1 MLAAS
6 AAALPALL
14 ATAGCRS
21 SDAFAGPD
29 PLAGRLALSPDVIT
43 LQEVITAERA
53 MIALYQAAMNGGT
66 RPARALEGLLAQHR
80 QHLGRLQARLVLPSG
95 SGPLR
100 LRLRLRFHAPGPG
113 RVTIAQL
120 RAAER
125 ASATDLVRRLV
136 SVPPALA
143 QLFASIAA
151 SDATHVVALAGYGQ
165 GWAMT
170 MGAVTGPLGGAG
182 LAGRAGGRGR
192 GHLRLRGG
200 GRPPVRDPQDGRRA
214 GLDRAQRGPRHADR
228 DDLRAR
234 RDPGRGAGLL
244 PVAVRRDTTPPRRPG
259 WRPTWRTG

>member
-14 ATAGCRS
+14 ATAGCRY

-29 PLAGRLALSPDVIT
+29 PLAGRPALSPDVIT

-53 MIALYQAAMNGGT
+53 MIALYQAAVNGGT
-66 RPARALEGLLAQHR
+66 RPTRTLEGLLAQHR

-95 SGPLR
+95 SGSASPSPSSSSSSSR
-100 LRLRLRFHAPGPG
+100 SPASA

-151 SDATHVVALAGYGQ
+151 SDATHVVAL
-165 GWAMT
+165 
-170 MGAVTGPLGGAG
+170 GG
-182 LAGRAGGRGR
+182 
-192 GHLRLRGG
+192 
-200 GRPPVRDPQDGRRA
+200 
-214 GLDRAQRGPRHADR
+214 
-228 DDLRAR
+228 
-234 RDPGRGAGLL
+234 
-244 PVAVRRDTTPPRRPG
+244 
-259 WRPTWRTG
+259 

>member
-29 PLAGRLALSPDVIT
+29 PLAGRPALSPDVIT

-53 MIALYQAAMNGGT
+53 MIALYQAAVNGGT
-66 RPARALEGLLAQHR
+66 RPARTLEGLLAQHR
-80 QHLGRLQARLVLPSG
+80 QHLSRLQARLILPSG
-95 SGPLR
+95 SGSA
-100 LRLRLRFHAPGPG
+100 APSPSPSSSLSSSSSLSRGPAPG

-120 RAAER
+120 HAAER

-151 SDATHVVALAGYGQ
+151 SDATHVVALA
-165 GWAMT
+165 
-170 MGAVTGPLGGAG
+170 
-182 LAGRAGGRGR
+182 
-192 GHLRLRGG
+192 
-200 GRPPVRDPQDGRRA
+200 D
-214 GLDRAQRGPRHADR
+214 
-228 DDLRAR
+228 
-234 RDPGRGAGLL
+234 
-244 PVAVRRDTTPPRRPG
+244 
-259 WRPTWRTG
+259 